1 MDLVV
6 SIVLIILGWMLTSAC
21 FMMTY
26 GVTGDEGKI
35 ERIMIGII
43 CFPWLICFI
52 IAGLIDAF
60 IGICEKKNKSE
71 NDK

>member
-26 GVTGDEGKI
+26 GVTGNEGKI

-43 CFPWLICFI
+43 CFPWLICFV
-52 IAGLIDAF
+52 IAGLVSAF
-60 IGICEKKNKSE
+60 IEICEKKYRKE
-71 NDK
+71 DKK

>member
-26 GVTGDEGKI
+26 KITGEEKRI
-35 ERIMIGII
+35 EYIMIGII

-60 IGICEKKNKSE
+60 IGICEKKIKSE